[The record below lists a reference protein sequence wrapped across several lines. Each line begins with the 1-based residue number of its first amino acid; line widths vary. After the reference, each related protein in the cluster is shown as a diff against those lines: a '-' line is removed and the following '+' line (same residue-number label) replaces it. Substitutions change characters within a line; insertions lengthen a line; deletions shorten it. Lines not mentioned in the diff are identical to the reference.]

1 MKVRI
6 RNF

>member
-1 MKVRI
+1 MRI